1 MGNKEEKK
9 SLIRVMKDQINT
21 AGKARADVFYVKK
34 DNKTRVRFL
43 TEMTDGVQILF
54 HEKWKEF
61 GHPCLKYYNKIC
73 PNCGNSESKDNQY
86 FAFTVWNYENKKRE
100 LFIYKANNY
109 SPMPHLVSMYEEY
122 DTICDRD
129 YVISRLGSE
138 SKTAYTVMP
147 LDRKPF
153 KGDEIE
159 FTEKEIFKLALKAYP
174 CEEAHAEDDEDDEP
188 APKKSA
194 SKNKKYDDDEDEDEV
209 PVKKSK
215 SKPKYDDDDD
225 EDEEEERR
233 PAKKLK
239 KPPVDEDEDDED
251 DEPPAKKPKA
261 KVKAKPVEDDDEEDD
276 EPDFAAMD
284 GDTLKKECKKRGFD
298 IKGRS
303 RKEVIQM
310 LEDDLPF

>member
-1 MGNKEEKK
+1 MAQKEEKK
-9 SLIRVMKDQINT
+9 SLIRIMKDQINT
-21 AGKARADVFYVKK
+21 AGKTRQDIFYVKK
-34 DNKTRVRFL
+34 DSKVRIRFL
-43 TEMTDGVQILF
+43 TEMTDGIQILF

-86 FAFTVWNYENKKRE
+86 FAFTIWNYENKKRE

-109 SPMPHLVSMYEEY
+109 SPMPQLVSMFEEY

-129 YVISRLGSE
+129 YVIARLGAE
-138 SKTAYTVMP
+138 AKTAYSVMP

-159 FTEKEIFKLALKAYP
+159 YTEKEIFKLALKAFP

-188 APKKSA
+188 APKKKA
-194 SKNKKYDDDEDEDEV
+194 SKNKKYDDD
-209 PVKKSK
+209 
-215 SKPKYDDDDD
+215 D
-225 EDEEEERR
+225 EDEEEEK
-233 PAKKLK
+233 PAKKSKAKIKEIEEEDEDDDEFEDDRPSKKAKSK
-239 KPPVDEDEDDED
+239 KPPADDEEEDEDDED
-251 DEPPAKKPKA
+251 DEPDFKA
-261 KVKAKPVEDDDEEDD
+261 MSGDE
-276 EPDFAAMD
+276 
-284 GDTLKKECKKRGFD
+284 LKKECKKRGFD

-310 LEDDLPF
+310 LVDDLPF